1 MKAYQGTF
9 VKKTGER
16 STMRFVKLGDLPQSF
31 FTGKIK
37 GSEKHN
43 LPAGSE
49 LVWDIDAQ
57 DFRVFNNNTVVDTPR
72 EFDYTLS

>member
-16 STMRFVKLGDLPQSF
+16 RTMRFVKLSDLPANFLS
-31 FTGKIK
+31 GKVK
-37 GSEKHN
+37 GTEKHN

-57 DFRVFNNNTVVDTPR
+57 EFRIFNNNTVVDTPR
-72 EFDYTLS
+72 EFEYTLS